1 MELPL
6 EAPVMTLSNAILFPQ
21 SMLPLFIFEPRYRRM
36 LADSLASH
44 RTFVVAMQK
53 PGRKRETPSVVGGL
67 GLIRAAVTNADG
79 SSHLILQGLERVNLH
94 ETVKYKPYRLQ
105 RIEPVYTTG
114 QENENIA
121 SLATKLLDL
130 VTKRMKQGIDFP
142 VQMMG
147 GFAHEPMD
155 SPAMMPM
162 KQVLEYL
169 RSVQD
174 PSQLVDLISGT
185 LLPTPVERQ
194 LILETQN
201 LEERLNL
208 LVRFLSSDIKY
219 RSKKNPS

>member
-6 EAPVMTLSNAILFPQ
+6 EAPVMTLNNAILFPQ

-53 PGRKRETPSVVGGL
+53 PGRKRETPSLVGGL

-79 SSHLILQGLERVNLH
+79 TSHLILQGLERVNLH

-105 RIEPVYTTG
+105 RIEPIYTTG

-121 SLATKLLDL
+121 SLASQLLDL
-130 VTKRMKQGIDFP
+130 VTTRMKQGIDFP

-147 GFAHEPMD
+147 GFSQEANEA
-155 SPAMMPM
+155 PALMPM
-162 KQVLEYL
+162 KQVLQYL
-169 RSVQD
+169 RSVED
-174 PSQLVDLISGT
+174 PSQLVDLVSGT
-185 LLPTPVERQ
+185 LLPTPTERQ
-194 LILETQN
+194 LILETPD
-201 LEERLNL
+201 LEQRLHL
-208 LVRFLSSDIKY
+208 LVRFLLTDIKY